1 MISTKQPATTG
12 VTPSEL
18 ASAMVAALQSDRGQT
33 SIHFPSTLSKL
44 ASQIG
49 WEGSRKAIVKASCLR
64 IFTDNVIVARR
75 QTWDAPLALID
86 HVSALA
92 EDSET
97 LLFALKYRSQNKT
110 KAHTP
115 AELASVLTNRLGG
128 DLRKQFRQSLQQ
140 RIQSQSL
147 PRTVGCI
154 AGGQGRPRLFQ
165 LQDLQPQAWQLAIL
179 AAENNNP
186 VEDRQK
192 KNVQVETVAPSS
204 DRFELLFD
212 AAFQRLCQ
220 SQGGHNFVDLASLRT
235 ALPEFS
241 CQSFDTELRRLRIAR
256 RYRLSGAENRNDIS
270 PAQRSAG
277 ISEAGSLLIY
287 AQRVGS

>member
-1 MISTKQPATTG
+1 MNSTKKAATIG
-12 VTPSEL
+12 ISPSEL
-18 ASAMVAALQSDRGQT
+18 ASAMVAALQSDQCQT
-33 SIHFPSTLSKL
+33 SNHTPSTLSKL

-49 WEGSRKAIVKASCLR
+49 WEGSRKSIVKASCLR

-92 EDSET
+92 EDSQT
-97 LLFALKYRSQNKT
+97 LLFALAFRSQNKT

-179 AAENNNP
+179 AAENNKP
-186 VEDRQK
+186 VEDCQQ
-192 KNVQVETVAPSS
+192 KNVQVKSVAPSN
-204 DRFELLFD
+204 DRFESLFD

-241 CQSFDTELRRLRIAR
+241 CQSFDAELRRLRIAR